1 MNCGV
6 SRREECSEECA
17 GGKPKRI
24 AHLAPTRIS
33 LSLSLSAGNT
43 EEELE
48 EYAEIFEN
56 LEEYRAVAKKNRP
69 IRKSNLS
76 DSSSDS
82 DTDTDTDSDSDTDT
96 ESDSD
101 SDSDDDSDS
110 DTDTDTDD
118 GSEEDDDEEE
128 EEEEESGNR
137 LKNLKK
143 KAKNAVN
150 SKRTSG
156 KSNKSKRQH

>member
-1 MNCGV
+1 MRRMNCGV

-24 AHLAPTRIS
+24 PILRSTS
-33 LSLSLSAGNT
+33 SLSAGNS

-96 ESDSD
+96 DSDSD
-101 SDSDDDSDS
+101 SSSDDDSDS
-110 DTDTDTDD
+110 DTDTDKDD